1 MERRTTHGKRVRRRY
16 LHPKRTST
24 HSDERKHTTLN
35 LVYQHFFKPVVD
47 ERRRQYR
54 EQSRCAFERFVAGRV
69 YATALRES
77 LLHYPY
83 HPMLGSFDMKFQVF
97 FQGVNRSPNRPVLD
111 ALMTKVPNKW
121 KNFTKT
127 LEQSRF
133 YCVRYSTY
141 AEYRTFGVCPNCRS
155 HVLEV
160 NPRPNSGRF
169 RDQYNMLSKEWKRSY
184 TASNVVETEFTV
196 RCRSRACATLTNSHR
211 TQVLNL

>member
-1 MERRTTHGKRVRRRY
+1 MRRRY
-16 LHPKRTST
+16 LRPKRTST
-24 HSDERKHTTLN
+24 LSDERKHTALN

-47 ERRRQYR
+47 ERRRRYR
-54 EQSRCAFERFVAGRV
+54 EQSRRAFERFVAGRV

-77 LLHYPY
+77 LLRYPY
-83 HPMLGSFDMKFQVF
+83 DPVLASFDMRFRVF
-97 FQGVNRSPNRPVLD
+97 FQGGSRYRNRPVLD

-127 LEQSRF
+127 LEQWRF
-133 YCVRYSTY
+133 YSVRYSTY

-155 HVLEV
+155 HVIEV
-160 NPRPNSGRF
+160 KPRPNSGWF
-169 RDQYNMLSKEWKRSY
+169 RDQYNRLSNKWKRSY